1 MRKIWTWVTCCALV
15 AAAAF
20 GPEAQ
25 ARPDYLNKG
34 FGPAYPALKA
44 EVETAKCGVCH
55 FGDKKTNRNDYAKAV
70 GEALGADA
78 KNVKDEAKIKEAL
91 MKAEKGKSSVEGK
104 TFGDLIKDGKLPGK
118 NP

>member
-1 MRKIWTWVTCCALV
+1 MRKIWTWVACCV
-15 AAAAF
+15 AVIAVAF

-34 FGPAYPALKA
+34 FTPTYPALKA

-55 FGDKKTNRNDYAKAV
+55 FGDKKTNRNDYGKAV
-70 GEALGADA
+70 GEALGE

-91 MKAEKGKSSVEGK
+91 TKAEKGKSSTEGK
-104 TFGDLIKDGKLPGK
+104 TFGDLIKGGKLPGK